1 MKYLLTI
8 SIGPVQDFIT
18 TARRSRDLWFGS
30 WLLSEISRAAAKKIA
45 DDCGRDSLVFP
56 AVRNDED
63 LNPVNYDEHGELI
76 SGSAFSVV
84 NKIVALVDAEPHQL
98 CEGTHGDK
106 GIRQAMQNRLEEIRE
121 QAYKGLNGK
130 YFDEQA
136 AKKQVADLVEF
147 YWAAC
152 PVKEDLSDYPI
163 AREEA
168 EALLAARKH
177 LRNFEQVTTNPSD
190 AIGWASDRPKSSLDG
205 LRETVIRKIAYD
217 ELSKEE
223 LREQVG
229 ARQGEQLCG
238 VGLLKRRGNRRG
250 DGSFFSTSH
259 VAALPLLSQL
269 TNKAATDEYICEL
282 ARLLEVIDEMPA
294 VTTLPAS
301 KVRALQEKVG
311 FVPRRAATKVHDAFG
326 RWDGHLLFEERL
338 REFFEEDDRGKQKL
352 GRAQEALRVFLKKAL
367 NSTKPKAY
375 YALLHADGDRMGEA
389 LDARQSK
396 EEHQAMS
403 EGLSEFSGRVR
414 LIVEEEYGGSLVY
427 SGGDDVLA
435 FVPLHNALFCAR
447 SLADDFHSKLKDFKT
462 KELRSPTLSVGIA
475 VGHHLDPLQDT
486 LELARQAEKTAKN
499 QVKGKN
505 ALAIIVSKRSGADW
519 LVKGSWCDGRLDEGA
534 LDNRLNYFI
543 YLHLADALPKGVG
556 YELRDVAL
564 RLGGL
569 KEAQSA
575 EALRILR
582 RKRNKDGKLRKE
594 VFERLEGLVMN
605 GELSIEDLAYQL
617 IAARPFKDAMKQAGI
632 DAKTFAKN
640 AGLKDLE
647 A

>member
-1 MKYLLTI
+1 
-8 SIGPVQDFIT
+8 
-18 TARRSRDLWFGS
+18 
-30 WLLSEISRAAAKKIA
+30 
-45 DDCGRDSLVFP
+45 
-56 AVRNDED
+56 
-63 LNPVNYDEHGELI
+63 
-76 SGSAFSVV
+76 
-84 NKIVALVDAEPHQL
+84 
-98 CEGTHGDK
+98 
-106 GIRQAMQNRLEEIRE
+106 
-121 QAYKGLNGK
+121 
-130 YFDEQA
+130 
-136 AKKQVADLVEF
+136 
-147 YWAAC
+147 
-152 PVKEDLSDYPI
+152 
-163 AREEA
+163 
-168 EALLAARKH
+168 
-177 LRNFEQVTTNPSD
+177 
-190 AIGWASDRPKSSLDG
+190 
-205 LRETVIRKIAYD
+205 
-217 ELSKEE
+217 
-223 LREQVG
+223 
-229 ARQGEQLCG
+229 
-238 VGLLKRRGNRRG
+238 
-250 DGSFFSTSH
+250 